1 MKIITRGE
9 AMRIHQQH
17 PTSRLFPFCTVSDS
31 SEPY

>member
-17 PTSRLFPFCTVSDS
+17 PASRLFPF
-31 SEPY
+31 

>member
-17 PTSRLFPFCTVSDS
+17 PASRLFPFC
-31 SEPY
+31 

>member
-17 PTSRLFPFCTVSDS
+17 PTSRLFPFC
-31 SEPY
+31 